1 MTTFWGGSLALLNT
15 IDDMTLD
22 IATHNRHLCAVLL
35 IMENKNKTHAQKKPH
50 NKQRDKNW

>member
-22 IATHNRHLCAVLL
+22 LATHNRHLCAVLL